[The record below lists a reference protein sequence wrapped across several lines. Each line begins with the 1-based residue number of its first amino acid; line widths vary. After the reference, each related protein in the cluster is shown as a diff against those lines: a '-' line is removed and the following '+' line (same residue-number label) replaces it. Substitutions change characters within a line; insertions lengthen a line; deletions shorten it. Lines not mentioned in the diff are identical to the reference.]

1 MQKIV
6 QTSKSAFMTENVKND
21 HSTCEM
27 QGMPLAIS
35 KVFAK
40 IVKAEPLLVVHV
52 TPVTKVRKMDLFVR
66 GTFRDYEDH

>member
-1 MQKIV
+1 
-6 QTSKSAFMTENVKND
+6 
-21 HSTCEM
+21 